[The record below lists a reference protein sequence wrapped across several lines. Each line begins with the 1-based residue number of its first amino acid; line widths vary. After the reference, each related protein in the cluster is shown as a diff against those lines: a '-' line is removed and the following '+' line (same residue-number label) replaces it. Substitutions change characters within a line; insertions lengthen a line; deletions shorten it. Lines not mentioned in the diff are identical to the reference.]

1 MRHAGQVDPVVGAA
15 APKAQPGFSPSRVV
29 CISPISPFKAD
40 CTTTMISFDSF
51 ERIASAPLNSW
62 PGTFVVAALAVV
74 FAIGAHWIGARI
86 LVRIARP
93 YPLMSV
99 VLRFI
104 DNPALALL
112 IILALGFVVVEAPDT
127 LPFAAALRDLLTV
140 FLIVA
145 LTWLAVRSVGAVAE
159 ALVQAHPLDSQDNL
173 QARRIHTQAR
183 VLARSVMV
191 VIVIIGFGGALMTL
205 PAVRQVGAS
214 LLASAGVAGLVAGI
228 AARPVLGNLIAGLQ
242 IALSQPIRLDD
253 VVVIQGEWGRVEEI
267 TGTYVSIRIW
277 DQRRLIVPLQ
287 WFIENPFAN
296 WTRNSSQI
304 IGTVFFYVDYRM
316 PVAPL
321 REELERILQSAPEWD
336 KRVQVLQVTDATE
349 KSMQIRVLVSSFDSG
364 LNFDL
369 RCRVREGLLSF
380 VQSTYPQFLP
390 RTRADLSPQGEH
402 VDFAPPLERGVADG
416 ANTTNRAIRPPA
428 SSRTANTEADPVASR
443 GERYGPDASAHSAAT
458 TAPNAPAGTAP
469 KPAERR

>member
-1 MRHAGQVDPVVGAA
+1 M
-15 APKAQPGFSPSRVV
+15 
-29 CISPISPFKAD
+29 
-40 CTTTMISFDSF
+40 TSFDSF
-51 ERIASAPLNSW
+51 ERIASAPLSTW
-62 PGTFVVAALAVV
+62 PGALVVATLAVL
-74 FAIGAHWIGARI
+74 FAIGAHRVGARI
-86 LVRIARP
+86 LMRIARP

-104 DNPALALL
+104 DKPALALL
-112 IILALGFVVVEAPDT
+112 IILGLGFVLVEAPDS

-140 FLIVA
+140 MLIVA

-191 VIVIIGFGGALMTL
+191 VIVIIGFGGALMTF

-316 PVAPL
+316 PLAPM
-321 REELERILQSAPEWD
+321 REELDRILQNAPEWD

-349 KSMQIRVLVSSFDSG
+349 KSMQLRVLVSSFDSG
-364 LNFDL
+364 LNWDL
-369 RCRVREGLLSF
+369 RCRVREGLLNF
-380 VQSTYPQFLP
+380 MQSSYPQFLP
-390 RTRADLSPQGEH
+390 RTRADISQEGEDA
-402 VDFAPPLERGVADG
+402 DFVAPLGRSMADG
-416 ANTTNRAIRPPA
+416 HESAGGTIRPPA

-443 GERYGPDASAHSAAT
+443 GERHGPDASGNSAAS
-458 TAPNAPAGTAP
+458 TAPSAPGGGAA

>member
-1 MRHAGQVDPVVGAA
+1 
-15 APKAQPGFSPSRVV
+15 
-29 CISPISPFKAD
+29 
-40 CTTTMISFDSF
+40 
-51 ERIASAPLNSW
+51 
-62 PGTFVVAALAVV
+62 V
-74 FAIGAHWIGARI
+74 FAISAHWIGSRI
-86 LVRIARP
+86 LMRIARP

-104 DNPALALL
+104 DKPALALL
-112 IILALGFVVVEAPDT
+112 IILGLGFVLVEAPDT

-140 FLIVA
+140 MLIVA

-191 VIVIIGFGGALMTL
+191 VIVIIGFGGALMTF

-287 WFIENPFAN
+287 WFIENPFTN

-304 IGTVFFYVDYRM
+304 IGTVFFFVDYRM
-316 PVAPL
+316 PLAPM
-321 REELERILQSAPEWD
+321 REELERILQNAPEWD

-349 KSMQIRVLVSSFDSG
+349 KSMQLRVLVSSFDSG
-364 LNFDL
+364 LNWDL
-369 RCRVREGLLSF
+369 RCRVREGLLNF
-380 VQSTYPQFLP
+380 MQSSYPQFLP
-390 RTRADLSPQGEH
+390 RTRADISPEGEH
-402 VDFAPPLERGVADG
+402 VDFVAPPERSLADDKNG
-416 ANTTNRAIRPPA
+416 AAGTIRPPL
-428 SSRTANTEADPVASR
+428 SRGTANTEADPVASR
-443 GERYGPDASAHSAAT
+443 GERHGPDASANSAAS
-458 TAPNAPAGTAP
+458 TAPSAPGGRAA